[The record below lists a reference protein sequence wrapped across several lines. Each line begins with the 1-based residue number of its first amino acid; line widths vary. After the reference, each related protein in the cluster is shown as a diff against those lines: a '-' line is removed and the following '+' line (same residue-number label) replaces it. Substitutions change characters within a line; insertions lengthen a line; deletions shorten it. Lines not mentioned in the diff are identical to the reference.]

1 MAKIVDTS
9 GLVGGPEK
17 KGPPL
22 DHLKISHIRV
32 ALWRGAYRAD
42 SHAIADAMARYVR

>member
-17 KGPPL
+17 KAPPL
-22 DHLKISHIRV
+22 DHLKISRIRV
-32 ALWRGAYRAD
+32 ALWRGTYRAD
-42 SHAIADAMARYVR
+42 SRAIAKAMARYVR